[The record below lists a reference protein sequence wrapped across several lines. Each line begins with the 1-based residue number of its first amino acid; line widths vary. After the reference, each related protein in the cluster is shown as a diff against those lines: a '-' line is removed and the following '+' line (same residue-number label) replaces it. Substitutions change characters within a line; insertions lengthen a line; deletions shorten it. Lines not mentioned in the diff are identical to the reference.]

1 MVLCSSTHQSLML
14 LAGTEASLMVSR
26 IPHTFI
32 FRVVKYNLK
41 NSQFISFNKLFCSKK
56 TCQFRPRR
64 GFPHLKSITQVS
76 TEPEQLFPQGFAKKE
91 YICAVAVCMKHFGFI
106 NLPLLRVYILKKVFI
121 LV

>member
-56 TCQFRPRR
+56 YANLDPAV
-64 GFPHLKSITQVS
+64 GFPT
-76 TEPEQLFPQGFAKKE
+76 
-91 YICAVAVCMKHFGFI
+91 
-106 NLPLLRVYILKKVFI
+106 
-121 LV
+121 